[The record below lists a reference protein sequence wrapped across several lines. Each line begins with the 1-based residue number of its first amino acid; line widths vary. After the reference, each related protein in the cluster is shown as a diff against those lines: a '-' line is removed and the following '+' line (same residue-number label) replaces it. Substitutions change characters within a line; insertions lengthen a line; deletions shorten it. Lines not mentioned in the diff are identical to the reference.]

1 MIEYRTKYFGNIVID
16 ETGEFE
22 SIDLKYKDKEIRIS
36 LYKCNV
42 YGNKLKNCLEMID
55 KYIEINEI
63 AKKAILENYSKNKII
78 EDYFRDHFE
87 DYSFEE
93 EKIVEIFGV
102 NTFNNFNAKKTI
114 EELEYP
120 NLLFSMEENNEIKIS
135 VDYQVSKKYSD
146 EILCVKINEKL
157 NIIEFTHES

>member
-1 MIEYRTKYFGNIVID
+1 MIEYRTKYFGNIFID

-42 YGNKLKNCLEMID
+42 FGNKSKNCLEMID

-102 NTFNNFNAKKTI
+102 NTFSDFNAKKTI

-146 EILCVKINEKL
+146 EILCVKIDEKL

>member
-42 YGNKLKNCLEMID
+42 YGNKLKNCLEIID

-102 NTFNNFNAKKTI
+102 NTFSDFNAKKTI

-146 EILCVKINEKL
+146 EILCVKIDEKL